1 MYSDCAMPDDPLEYL
16 AERAAI
22 LQFEAGLS
30 RPDADYFAVVLM
42 RRYCAQN
49 GIEEPR
55 GHWSTSMPRS
65 EWSDAEGKAVFRR
78 EPYLPP
84 QFQGKERE

>member
-1 MYSDCAMPDDPLEYL
+1 MPDDPLEYL
-16 AERAAI
+16 EERAAI

-42 RRYCAQN
+42 RRYCERH
-49 GIEEPR
+49 GIKEPKR
-55 GHWSTSMPRS
+55 HWSASMPRG

-84 QFQGKERE
+84 QFQGREKG